1 MGDSWFVDLGLA
13 QEQIPIWWIFGASK
27 FAVGQRSWGQGH
39 LPVQHCLWRDDFSL
53 DTLSA
58 IFLHAKEWR
67 NPFAEVEQK
76 RLQHGVLVL
85 EDCFGLGFA
94 TCALIGRTGMSVECL
109 VSGRRTSVALCDM
122 VPGGSLHSAV
132 DEQAAIWSDTS
143 TSSCVAFIEDQ

>member
-1 MGDSWFVDLGLA
+1 LL
-13 QEQIPIWWIFGASK
+13 IWVWHRNKSRFDGYLEHPSLQWDNEVEDKATCQCNIACEGMISVWIHS
-27 FAVGQRSWGQGH
+27 
-39 LPVQHCLWRDDFSL
+39 QHFFC
-53 DTLSA
+53 
-58 IFLHAKEWR
+58 R

-122 VPGGSLHSAV
+122 VPGGSLHSTV
-132 DEQAAIWSDTS
+132 DEQAAI
-143 TSSCVAFIEDQ
+143 